1 MGNFGCLKSQHFCY
15 LQRDCNMIQCL
26 NNKHIKQTPNNC
38 TSELYLISF
47 QPSNNLWEC
56 THLSS
61 KITLDEC
68 QRSSPVRSENICSY
82 CGRGVGF
89 VAWLV
94 FVPFFFFVSWF
105 YLISEGAMWCPAA
118 FICCWWYLVLVFF
131 SLSYAHEKL
140 WFCVAI
146 MPVESFVMTLGQI
159 LFSDRWWCGYCF
171 SLGMGQTTQMAY

>member
-15 LQRDCNMIQCL
+15 LRRDCNMIQCL
-26 NNKHIKQTPNNC
+26 NNKHIKQTRNNC

-68 QRSSPVRSENICSY
+68 QRSSPVCSENICSY

-94 FVPFFFFVSWF
+94 FVPFYFFFLCFLVLFNIWRCRVVSCCF
-105 YLISEGAMWCPAA
+105 YLL
-118 FICCWWYLVLVFF
+118 LVVFGIIFF
-131 SLSYAHEKL
+131 SLKL
-140 WFCVAI
+140 CPWKA
-146 MPVESFVMTLGQI
+146 MI
-159 LFSDRWWCGYCF
+159 LCCHNVCQKLCDVFRSNFIFW
-171 SLGMGQTTQMAY
+171 